1 MCVGVVGVMLQCTRG
16 GQKTLVGVC
25 PSTVGSM
32 DLMQACLYLLGHL
45 MGLRIKDYFHLKTKR
60 GSEMAPIGSCF
71 GHSDQSF
78 WHYFEGAG
86 AWQEEDL
93 SRRWPLKAIPASG
106 PCLCSL
112 HPNSVLIQPRGLL
125 IRFVFCK

>member
-1 MCVGVVGVMLQCTRG
+1 MGVMLQCTHG
-16 GQKTLVGVC
+16 GQRTLVGVC

-32 DLMQACLYLLGHL
+32 DLMRACLYLLGHL

-60 GSEMAPIGSCF
+60 ESEMAPICSCF
-71 GHSDQSF
+71 GRLDQGF
-78 WHYFEGAG
+78 WCYFEGAG

-106 PCLCSL
+106 PCLCFLQPS
-112 HPNSVLIQPRGLL
+112 SMLIQFMGLL
-125 IRFVFCK
+125 IRFVFCKLNN